1 MDSSS
6 PKPPRPSDRL
16 PKPSD
21 RPLRPSDKKSKGDK
35 GPLYKDRRTHRIEL
49 RQKITALKE
58 EINELKAIETDDE
71 EKKAELRE
79 RISELHIKV
88 KECTIEK
95 EAIENFN
102 HTQFVNNLEASE
114 EGQDRYTDE
123 STGNTRFFEHL
134 KGSSSAPSEEPEQ
147 KKSQSEPAD
156 PFLQVPDDQPPS

>member
-1 MDSSS
+1 M
-6 PKPPRPSDRL
+6 KQTEAR
-16 PKPSD
+16 
-21 RPLRPSDKKSKGDK
+21 
-35 GPLYKDRRTHRIEL
+35 
-49 RQKITALKE
+49 KIAAFKE

-88 KECTIEK
+88 KECSIEK

-102 HTQFVNNLEASE
+102 HTQFMNNLEASE
-114 EGQDRYTDE
+114 ESQGRFTDE

-147 KKSQSEPAD
+147 KSEPAD
-156 PFLQVPDDQPPS
+156 PFLQAPDDQPPS